1 MSASGGNNNSDDP
14 HDDRDDR
21 DTVPLDP
28 LDILDGDAV
37 DIDAGWDLEPD
48 ELLAPDEGPTVVD
61 GSLEMAAAEAV
72 EEESREPSRT
82 FLGMGPSNQVEPDE
96 HDEDQEDEEPTTV
109 SATALPEPPAPEPPA
124 PEPPAPEPTAPEP
137 KSPLASLAA
146 QDVAFKDTLPGDL
159 SQMAPEAAPVQ
170 PALEPEPVLDVQ
182 KEAEAP
188 SLTRPLQ
195 PTTKPALSRPLVPP
209 AKKRPPAETEPSEPV
224 RLPRTP
230 TGKDSEIAHAVTIA
244 PDSEESMAH
253 APTLAPDP
261 DSELLRPPPLV
272 KAPAPLPAAEPEPAP
287 PAPPAPAPPAAEPAP
302 LEGPTQT
309 VEPISRQPRP
319 ASRAPSNLT
328 LTVLWVLALISVVV
342 AVALFLLR
350 PSI

>member
-82 FLGMGPSNQVEPDE
+82 FLGMGPSNQVEPVE
-96 HDEDQEDEEPTTV
+96 HDEDEEDEEPTTV

-244 PDSEESMAH
+244 PDSEESH